1 MANNIRSEYLQQV
14 INDKNMLEE
23 QLKNVTKSTIQS
35 IIGENIEK
43 KLRKIILE
51 SGDEF
56 IEDEIEDTETIDSS
70 SDVNASP
77 ESNDGSETDNIESS
91 ETNDVTAE
99 ISDET
104 QDIVGDEGGEGETEV
119 VDASIENNE
128 EGSSEEDVWGEV
140 EQFKGED
147 GEYDLTGMDMGNLL
161 KVMKVMTPEDGIRVI
176 KNDNGTITIN
186 DQEANKEYVV
196 DINSECSE
204 SGECETETSSETDDN
219 MNESNLGYTDNFQ
232 NKTAMTTPSNKEPA
246 NPKTTYSMDGGAPT
260 GTEKRWANQGDKAP
274 YNEEVNE
281 EFEIELDEDEINE
294 TMTTQ
299 EQGPYN
305 RNTGM
310 VHTNTNTKAAKGRNA
325 HAGGQQI
332 SGTGDNSYSN
342 AQNENINNIKRKAN
356 AIFLENKELKKLIPV
371 MRQKIMEAIVI
382 NKSMGNVIRIL
393 TENSTST
400 QENKY
405 ILSRIKSVTTI
416 EESDRLYG
424 TISEEL
430 TREGRKLNNLN
441 EKINSQLSESRIADN
456 NPEPPMYQV
465 EDMSKVLNLMK
476 RVNNIK

>member
-1 MANNIRSEYLQQV
+1 MANNIRSEYLQQLL
-14 INDKNMLEE
+14 NDKNMLEE

-35 IIGENIEK
+35 IINEKIEK
-43 KLRKIILE
+43 NFKKIILE

-56 IEDEIEDTETIDSS
+56 IEDEIEDTETVDSS

-77 ESNDGSETDNIESS
+77 KSS
-91 ETNDVTAE
+91 EGDETSDVTAE

-104 QDIVGDEGGEGETEV
+104 QDVIGDESGEGETEI
-119 VDASIENNE
+119 VDTDFENNE
-128 EGSSEEDVWGEV
+128 EGSSEEEDVWGEV
-140 EQFKGED
+140 EQFKGDD

-161 KVMKVMTPEDGIRVI
+161 KVMKVMSPEDGIRVV

-186 DQEANKEYVV
+186 DEETNKEYIV
-196 DINSECSE
+196 DINSECTDESCGSE
-204 SGECETETSSETDDN
+204 STDTDTDDN
-219 MNESNLGYTDNFQ
+219 MNESELGYTDNFQ

-260 GTEKRWANQGDKAP
+260 GDGKRWANQGDKAP

-310 VHTNTNTKAAKGRNA
+310 VHTNTNSKAAKGRNA

-400 QENKY
+400 QEKKD
-405 ILSRIKSVTTI
+405 ILSRFKSVKTI
-416 EESDRLYG
+416 EESDNLYG

-441 EKINSQLSESRIADN
+441 EKINSQLSESKVQNIV
-456 NPEPPMYQV
+456 ETPMYQV
-465 EDMSKVLNLMK
+465 EDMSKVLSLMN
-476 RVNNIK
+476 RVNKIK